1 MIDISY
7 EEWDEKFDCEDST
20 SYSPFDQEEVILK
33 LVELNP
39 NTIWTSVSFDNG
51 GVYYVNRYEPKGDLC
66 LFSGIKYK
74 DDDEY
79 EVCHLEPP
87 EDEDYDDEE
96 YEDEE

>member
-1 MIDISY
+1 MIDIRY

-20 SYSPFDQEEVILK
+20 SYSPSEQEEEILK
-33 LVELNP
+33 IIELYP
-39 NTIWTSVSFDNG
+39 NTVWTSVSFDNG
-51 GVYYVNRYEPKGDLC
+51 GVYYVNRYDPKGDLC
-66 LFSGIKYK
+66 LFSDIKYK

-87 EDEDYDDEE
+87 EGEDYDDED